1 MLKAL
6 LRENWPERAGE
17 LRERD
22 GGWNNSTYFIANEH
36 YRSVLRVYAHGD
48 LEKIR
53 FEHELLIRLS
63 GLPLSFGVP
72 SPIPSR
78 SGSTIVPL
86 GDGSGKL
93 ACLFRYI
100 EGVSPAGGSDVFAY
114 SFGRAAGEL
123 SAALTAVR
131 PGLPA
136 AYPPY
141 YRLKEAYPDCD
152 IRTTRDFCLR
162 PPAPFEHLREEL
174 MVLHAAYTQIMDS
187 LEGLEK
193 LPHQLVHG
201 DLNASNLLVSPESPS
216 EVTALLDFEFC
227 TRDLRVM
234 EPAVILSGL
243 LGAAGEREAVRLF
256 CRGFGSQVRLHAD
269 EMEAIPAMIRLR
281 QVDVF
286 LHFLTRYL
294 NGTDEADVLQK
305 QARMLSSAL
314 QELAAKEWLAEEL
327 LALREG

>member
-6 LRENWPERAGE
+6 LHENWPERAGE
-17 LRERD
+17 LRERE

-36 YRSVLRVYAHGD
+36 NRSVLRVYAHSD
-48 LEKIR
+48 LEKIS
-53 FEHELLIRLS
+53 FEHELLKRLN
-63 GLPLSFGVP
+63 GLPLSFRVP
-72 SPIPSR
+72 SPVPSR
-78 SGSTIVPL
+78 SGGTIVPL

-93 ACLFRYI
+93 ASLFRYI
-100 EGVSPAGGSDVFAY
+100 DGASPAGGNDVIAY

-123 SAALTAVR
+123 SAALAGVR

-152 IRTTRDFCLR
+152 TRTAHDFCLR
-162 PPAPFEHLREEL
+162 PPAPFEELREEL

-201 DLNASNLLVSPESPS
+201 DLNASNLLVSAVSPS

-243 LGAAGEREAVRLF
+243 LGAAEEREAVRLF
-256 CRGFGSQVRLHAD
+256 CRGFGSQARLQAD
-269 EMEAIPAMIRLR
+269 EIEAIPALIRLR

-286 LHFLTRYL
+286 LHFLTRYMH
-294 NGTDEADVLQK
+294 GTDEADVLQK
-305 QARMLSSAL
+305 QVRMLSSGL
-314 QELAAKEWLAEEL
+314 QELAAKEWLTEEL
-327 LALREG
+327 LALG